1 MKKCP
6 GPLIWQAVI
15 DGEEESARYL
25 EHLEGCPAC
34 RKVYREIGDAAEL
47 AGCLRC
53 EALPRPGFTAAVL
66 ARAGTAPVASFPAG
80 FVAVLLFAAVGAAA
94 LLLDPGYWNWWL
106 SVGITRSCSL
116 FMDALFDM
124 VHFGRDLDPVFLL
137 GPALL
142 LVSLETI
149 LLGKLKTARG
159 C

>member
-1 MKKCP
+1 M
-6 GPLIWQAVI
+6 
-15 DGEEESARYL
+15 
-25 EHLEGCPAC
+25 
-34 RKVYREIGDAAEL
+34 
-47 AGCLRC
+47 
-53 EALPRPGFTAAVL
+53 
-66 ARAGTAPVASFPAG
+66 
-80 FVAVLLFAAVGAAA
+80 LLFAAAGAAA

-106 SVGITRSCSL
+106 SVGMTRSCSL

>member
-1 MKKCP
+1 M
-6 GPLIWQAVI
+6 
-15 DGEEESARYL
+15 
-25 EHLEGCPAC
+25 
-34 RKVYREIGDAAEL
+34 
-47 AGCLRC
+47 
-53 EALPRPGFTAAVL
+53 
-66 ARAGTAPVASFPAG
+66 
-80 FVAVLLFAAVGAAA
+80 
-94 LLLDPGYWNWWL
+94 
-106 SVGITRSCSL
+106 GITRSCSL